1 MALYFCSG
9 ELKQEQLFKHYALNV
24 PLYTHFTSPIRRY
37 ADIIVHRLLA
47 SSLSAYRFLWTQTY
61 THTHTYK
68 GDRASCQMVL
78 WFNLADDQEEKCK
91 TEQSSLWY
99 VMLLLLPLPLFV
111 LHRTVWP
118 LFYCLILKSPL
129 ILNISVYLCMQNVD
143 LTWAC
148 RQQMSRNR
156 HHTVMTRKRCP
167 RGSRSSAR
175 SSSLASLLRW
185 GCRPQLC
192 ASMEHLEEYTSL
204 FSLLK
209 LNIHLYFS

>member
-1 MALYFCSG
+1 MALYFCTG

-47 SSLSAYRFLWTQTY
+47 SSLSACRFLWTP
-61 THTHTYK
+61 THTHKHRFMKVTELPA
-68 GDRASCQMVL
+68 RCVL

-111 LHRTVWP
+111 LHRTVWL
-118 LFYCLILKSPL
+118 LFYCLFVKSPL

-143 LTWAC
+143 LTWVC
-148 RQQMSRNR
+148 RQQKSRNR

-167 RGSRSSAR
+167 RGSRSSAQ
-175 SSSLASLLRW
+175 SSSLVSLLRW
-185 GCRPQLC
+185 VCRPCQC
-192 ASMEHLEEYTSL
+192 ASV
-204 FSLLK
+204 
-209 LNIHLYFS
+209 